1 MIFLHRLTVGF
12 KLWLKKWTGNRTSNI
27 FFPVWEGFKIFCLYL
42 HAVKFQQLQDMKW
55 CILCCLCLQVYILY
69 ERIHHV
75 HFAPF
80 TFTYCTCHTEDVL
93 CHAVSKLGS
102 MKCYS
107 QQSFQCMYK
116 LHHLLDMR
124 YANAGMFRHFRY
136 LIWYLVY
143 ISVK

>member
-1 MIFLHRLTVGF
+1 MIFLHCLTVGF

-27 FFPVWEGFKIFCLYL
+27 FSQCGRGSKYSTCTYCQVSRYTN
-42 HAVKFQQLQDMKW
+42 MKW

-75 HFAPF
+75 RFAPF
-80 TFTYCTCHTEDVL
+80 TFMYCTCHTEDVL

-102 MKCYS
+102 VKCYS

-116 LHHLLDMR
+116 LHHSLDMR

-136 LIWYLVY
+136 LIWCLVY